1 MTELCSKVKGCPEY
15 AKQLIRSA
23 SLIGANI
30 AEAKYAKSNAD
41 FVRKLE
47 IAPKE
52 ANETETWLSVL
63 YKIGAIDEFTF
74 KCLWNKCGKIRRMLI
89 ALSQQLNQN
98 LTEKSNFAQNPK
110 VQFAARMLH
119 NNLQQHQSQLVFC
132 KVGFFVAF
140 LNSK

>member
-1 MTELCSKVKGCPEY
+1 M
-15 AKQLIRSA
+15 
-23 SLIGANI
+23 
-30 AEAKYAKSNAD
+30 
-41 FVRKLE
+41 RKLE
-47 IAPKE
+47 IAQKE
-52 ANETETWLSVL
+52 SNETETWLSVL
-63 YKIGAIDEFTF
+63 YKIGTIDEFAF
-74 KCLWNKCGKIRRMLI
+74 KSLRNKCGKIGWMLI

-140 LNSK
+140 LNSKWQFVAKNLEKTTNFLKMGIDIGCFQW